1 MKTAFSESARCQ
13 VRNEILAA
21 GGNEVFFLGRTD
33 SQLLVTDVVVLA
45 RGARDAVPAIL
56 STCDYGDVV
65 IHNHPSGNLQ
75 PSTADMEIAGH
86 LGSLGVAFYIVD
98 NPVENVYKVVD
109 AFVPRT
115 LHEIVPQKIAAIL
128 DKEGAVSRFMPDFE
142 ERPEQLRMAFLV
154 AEAFNRNRLALVEAG
169 TGTGKSLAYLVPAIL
184 WSDSNRERVVVST
197 RTINLQEQLIRKDIP
212 FLQRALDRD
221 VRAVLVKGRNQYL
234 CLRRAELALREPG
247 LFDEEK
253 GRELDVIWAWAG
265 ETADGSLGELPFIP
279 SEQIWEE
286 VCCEYDQCLRVR
298 CPQFKRCFFHK
309 ARREAAQADILV
321 ANHALLMTD
330 LAIRTHSGKFSSSAI
345 LPPFNRL
352 IIDEAHHLEDVA
364 TSFFSTQATRFGYA
378 RVLNRLRHPRKRDKG
393 LLPRLLVRLGNVI
406 PASENELYSRLYER
420 IQGLLGDREALLSQA
435 IEELEGMARS
445 VAGLSEWSLEAGEEH
460 KQRITDEF
468 RASPVWET
476 ITEKAALLAGQ
487 TSAYGK
493 ALKALLTECG
503 GLEEGVYED
512 LNSFWVDLAAVVG
525 RLERLASELQA
536 FLARDEKTC
545 AWIEL
550 GMGRVG
556 RGQGLICRLC
566 TAPLEVADI
575 LRESFFDR
583 HQTVVLTSATLAIG
597 CTFDYLKERLGLTLV
612 EAGRLLEL
620 QLFSP
625 FDFQRKA
632 LVAIP
637 EDIPEPRNP
646 AYAEALSRVCERAV
660 LAADGRSFILF
671 TAYSLL
677 AKIHAEIAP
686 VLSVRG
692 YRCLRQ
698 GEASRHRLLQ
708 MFVDDPT
715 SVLFATD
722 SFWEG
727 VDVPGRSLEQIIIT
741 RLPFRVPTDPVVQ
754 ARTEA
759 IEKSGGDSFLGY
771 TIPQAVIRFKQGFGR
786 LIRSRGD
793 RGVVLILDS
802 RVVNKGYGKIFLQSL
817 PNPRLVTGTV
827 EDVFAEIQRFFTNTA
842 PVSDS
847 DAGSAAPEPA
857 RP

>member
-1 MKTAFSESARCQ
+1 MAFSEA
-13 VRNEILAA
+13 VRRLVENEIQAA
-21 GGNEVFFLGRTD
+21 GGNEVFFLGRTND
-33 SQLLVTDVVVLA
+33 QLLVTEIEVLA

-86 LGSLGVAFYIVD
+86 LGSLGVGFYIVD

-109 AFVPRT
+109 AFAART
-115 LHEIVPQKIAAIL
+115 LHPVIPEKIAAVL
-128 DKEGAVSRFMPDFE
+128 DKQGSVSKIMPEFE

-169 TGTGKSLAYLVPAIL
+169 TGTGKSLAYLVPALL
-184 WSDSNRERVVVST
+184 WSDTNRERVVVST
-197 RTINLQEQLIRKDIP
+197 KTINLQEQLIRKDIP
-212 FLQRALDRD
+212 FLQRALDRNIK
-221 VRAVLVKGRNQYL
+221 AVLVKGRSQYL

-247 LFDEEK
+247 LFNEEK
-253 GRELDVIWAWAG
+253 CRELDVIWAWAG
-265 ETADGSLGELPFIP
+265 ETLDGSLSELPFIP

-286 VCCEYDQCLRVR
+286 VCCEYDQCLRIR
-298 CPQFKRCFFHK
+298 CPSFKKCFFHK

-330 LAIRTHSGKFSSSAI
+330 LAVRTHTGNFSSSAI

-352 IIDEAHHLEDVA
+352 VLDEAHHLEDVA
-364 TSFFSTQATRFGYA
+364 TSFFSTQATRFSFA

-393 LLPRLLVRLGNVI
+393 LLPRLQIRLGNVI
-406 PASENELYSRLYER
+406 PANENELYSRLYER
-420 IQGLLGDREALLSQA
+420 IQGLLSAREALLSSA
-435 IEELEGMARS
+435 IDELENIARS
-445 VAGLSEWSLEAGEEH
+445 AADFLERILVDGEEH
-460 KQRITDEF
+460 KQRVTDEF
-468 RASPVWET
+468 RGSPAWET
-476 ITEKAALLAGQ
+476 ITGKAGLLVEE
-487 TSAYGK
+487 TSHFGK
-493 ALKALLTECG
+493 ALQDLLTECG
-503 GLEEGVYED
+503 ALEEGVYED
-512 LNSFWVDLAAVVG
+512 LNSFWVELSAMVG
-525 RLERLASELQA
+525 RIERLAAELKA
-536 FLARDEKTC
+536 FLVRDEKTC

-550 GMGRVG
+550 GMGRIG

-566 TAPLEVADI
+566 TAPLGVADI

-583 HQTVVLTSATLAIG
+583 HETVILTSATLAIG
-597 CTFDYLKERLGLTLV
+597 RSFDYLKERLGLSLFET
-612 EAGRLLEL
+612 GRLLEL

-625 FDFQRKA
+625 FDFKSQA
-632 LVAIP
+632 LVAVP
-637 EDIPEPRNP
+637 QDMPEPRNS
-646 AYAEALSRVCERAV
+646 AYGGSLSRVCERAV

-677 AKIHAEIAP
+677 AKVHAEIAP
-686 VLSVRG
+686 SLSARG

-698 GEASRHRLLQ
+698 GENSRHRLLQ
-708 MFVDDPT
+708 MFIEDPT

-741 RLPFRVPTDPVVQ
+741 RLPFRVPTDPVIQ

-759 IEKSGGDSFLGY
+759 IEKAGGDSFMSY

-786 LIRSRGD
+786 LIRSRSD
-793 RGVVLILDS
+793 RGVALILDS

-817 PNPRLVTGTV
+817 PNPRLVTGPV
-827 EDVFAEIQRFFTNTA
+827 EEVFSEIQRFFEHTT
-842 PVSDS
+842 PETDPG
-847 DAGSAAPEPA
+847 AGSGSQEPVQ
-857 RP
+857 P